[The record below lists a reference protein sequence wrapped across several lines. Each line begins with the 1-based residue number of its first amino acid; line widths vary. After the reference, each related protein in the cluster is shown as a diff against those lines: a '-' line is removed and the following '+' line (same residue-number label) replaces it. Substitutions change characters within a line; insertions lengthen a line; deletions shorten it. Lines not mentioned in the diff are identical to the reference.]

1 MRERA
6 SGHRQGSCA
15 QLEWIQ
21 PILKMPFERRRPG
34 QRARSAEGCGEAGVT
49 KTTLDGSRTGL
60 ACFPLFYSQL
70 GGRKLYLLLWDIRK
84 CVPRMLPAF
93 PTVLL
98 ACLHVLFPQWLQIWE
113 NTGVLANS
121 AALVT

>member
-1 MRERA
+1 MDTAHPQDAFREKTA
-6 SGHRQGSCA
+6 QTEGS
-15 QLEWIQ
+15 LS
-21 PILKMPFERRRPG
+21 R
-34 QRARSAEGCGEAGVT
+34 GEAGVT
-49 KTTLDGSRTGL
+49 KTTLDCSRTCL

-70 GGRKLYLLLWDIRK
+70 GGRMLYLLLWDIRK
-84 CVPRMLPAF
+84 CVLWTLRAF

-98 ACLHVLFPQWLQIWE
+98 TYLHVLFPQWGQIWE